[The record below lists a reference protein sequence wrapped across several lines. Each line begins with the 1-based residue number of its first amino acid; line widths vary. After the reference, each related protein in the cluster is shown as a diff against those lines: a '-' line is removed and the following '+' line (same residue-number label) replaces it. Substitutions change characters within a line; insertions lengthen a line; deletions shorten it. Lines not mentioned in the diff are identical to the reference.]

1 MKKLYIIGGTMG
13 VGKTTVCNILKKRLD
28 MSVMLDG
35 DWCWDI
41 NPFIVNS
48 CTKKLVL
55 DNICY
60 MLNNFIGCNE
70 IENIIFCWVLH
81 NQEII
86 DTILSRINLS
96 DCEIINISLVCDQK
110 NLIKRLEKDILSGK
124 RNNDIIDRSVNRL
137 ACYSSLKTLKIDT
150 SNINEYQTAEII
162 STL

>member
-1 MKKLYIIGGTMG
+1 
-13 VGKTTVCNILKKRLD
+13 
-28 MSVMLDG
+28 
-35 DWCWDI
+35 
-41 NPFIVNS
+41 
-48 CTKKLVL
+48 
-55 DNICY
+55 